1 LSNRLEQER
10 EEEGVGKS
18 QGQDNT
24 RSHSQRKE
32 MVVERKGRENMT
44 IVGRMAKMSGALTTG
59 RKKGSNDHAIAHR
72 FVWPWTKAVMA

>member
-1 LSNRLEQER
+1 
-10 EEEGVGKS
+10 
-18 QGQDNT
+18 
-24 RSHSQRKE
+24 